1 MYLRQA
7 KSAMEQPRNRLI
19 LSGCGQIPVEEL
31 YNSAIFRG
39 SLVLRP
45 APLQISPL
53 LIVCKAGAC
62 VSQKGPLAS
71 DRRRHPY
78 DRGEGPDLH
87 LNELVDAVLTL
98 TKMSAL
104 RLPRLV

>member
-39 SLVLRP
+39 SLERGTDWESLGNIALKTETNP
-45 APLQISPL
+45 HQY
-53 LIVCKAGAC
+53 
-62 VSQKGPLAS
+62 
-71 DRRRHPY
+71 RR
-78 DRGEGPDLH
+78 
-87 LNELVDAVLTL
+87 
-98 TKMSAL
+98 
-104 RLPRLV
+104 